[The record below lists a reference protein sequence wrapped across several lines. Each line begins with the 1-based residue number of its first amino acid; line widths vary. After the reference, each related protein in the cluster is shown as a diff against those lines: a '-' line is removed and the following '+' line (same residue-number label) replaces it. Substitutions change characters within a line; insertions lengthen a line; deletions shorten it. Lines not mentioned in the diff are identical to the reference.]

1 MAHSFQC
8 VFLGTR
14 RYKLR
19 LALRWFHTTRLR
31 RSQLESRGAIRGKHV
46 QSFRFS
52 SVRPLLSSD
61 TNAYFTGD
69 LVAVSSTPSA
79 LGTTIAPY
87 VAASN
92 YVALGVFMGCEFFS
106 PTVGRNVWSATFPGS
121 VGSSNI
127 GNAYICTD
135 PDQRYIAQVST
146 TSAIFNS
153 SWIGLGVTLATSGS
167 GNTTT
172 GQSAQAIASSVT
184 PTVQSATCAFKVID
198 VYQNWAPPG
207 TNGTSSGAEG
217 AQIVV
222 LLPNDWFRNS
232 LNAAST

>member
-1 MAHSFQC
+1 
-8 VFLGTR
+8 
-14 RYKLR
+14 
-19 LALRWFHTTRLR
+19 LANVYSPFGFRQFGRAEGGSPTAGFDRW
-31 RSQLESRGAIRGKHV
+31 
-46 QSFRFS
+46 
-52 SVRPLLSSD
+52 PLLSSD
-61 TNAYFTGD
+61 TNTYFTGD

-92 YVALGVFMGCEFFS
+92 YVALGVFMGCEYYS
-106 PTVGRNVWSATFPGS
+106 PTVARVVWSPYFPGS
-121 VGSSNI
+121 VGSSAI
-127 GNAYICTD
+127 GNAYVCTD
-135 PDQRYIAQVST
+135 PEQRYIAQVST

-167 GNTTT
+167 GNTLS
-172 GQSAQAIASSVT
+172 GISAQAIASSVT
-184 PTVQSATCAFKVID
+184 PTVQSATSPFKVVD

-207 TNGTSSGAEG
+207 TNGTSSGSEG

-222 LLPNDWFRNS
+222 LQPNNWFRNA

>member
-1 MAHSFQC
+1 MANTYSPFGFRQ
-8 VFLGTR
+8 FGRIDGGAPT
-14 RYKLR
+14 
-19 LALRWFHTTRLR
+19 AGFDRW
-31 RSQLESRGAIRGKHV
+31 
-46 QSFRFS
+46 
-52 SVRPLLSSD
+52 PLLSSD
-61 TNAYFTGD
+61 TNTYFTGD
-69 LVAVSSTPSA
+69 LVSVSSTPSA

-92 YVALGVFMGCEFFS
+92 YVALGVFMGCEYYS
-106 PTVGRNVWSATFPGS
+106 PTVGRMVWAPYFPGS

-127 GNAYICTD
+127 GNAYVCTD
-135 PDQRYIAQVST
+135 PEQRYIAQVST

-167 GNTTT
+167 GNTLS
-172 GQSAQAIASSVT
+172 GISAQAIASSVT
-184 PTVQSATCAFKVID
+184 PTVQSASSPFRVID

-207 TNGTSSGAEG
+207 VNGTSSGSEG

-222 LLPNDWFRNS
+222 LLPNNWYRKG